1 MHAIVRTGGHQYHVR
16 EGDTI
21 DVELFGAA
29 AGDSISLDEVLLVG
43 GESSVKVGTPLLEG
57 ATVQATVIGD
67 VKSKKIV
74 VFKYKRKNRYRVKT
88 GHRQKLT
95 RLKINAI
102 TA

>member
-1 MHAIVRTGGHQYHVR
+1 MYAIVRTGGHQYHVR

-21 DVELFGAA
+21 DVEMFGAA
-29 AGDSISLDEVLLVG
+29 AGDTIKLDEVLLVG
-43 GESSVKVGTPLLEG
+43 GDSVKVGTPLLEG
-57 ATVQATVIGD
+57 VAVKATVIGD